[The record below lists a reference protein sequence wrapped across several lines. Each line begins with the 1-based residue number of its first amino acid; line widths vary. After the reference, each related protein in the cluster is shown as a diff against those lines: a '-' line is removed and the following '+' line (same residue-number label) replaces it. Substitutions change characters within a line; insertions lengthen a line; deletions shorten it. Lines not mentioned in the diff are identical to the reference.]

1 MAKVLAVVG
10 SKGGS
15 GKTTAAHLIAHGC
28 GSLARPI
35 AAVVLTTDPEE
46 VVRTDRRR
54 YATMDGRTR
63 ETLLGSMRKLIQVER
78 LLIILDGAASRPDLD
93 ALVAEVADLALLPY
107 KPAAQDV
114 ERALGNLARMPAAV
128 ALPMDW
134 PVLPAS
140 RKRIR
145 RYLDQVPE
153 DRRLP
158 PFRHIPRL
166 SDLLGDGYADAA
178 YDIASAARGLTLE
191 VLARAGIDP
200 DDIAEPRR
208 PSVAPSQR
216 HGIAAS

>member
-1 MAKVLAVVG
+1 MAKVLAIVG

-46 VVRTDRRR
+46 SIRVDRRR
-54 YATMDGRTR
+54 YAVLDARTR
-63 ETLLGSMRKLIQVER
+63 EGLLGHMRRLIDVER
-78 LLIILDGAASRPDLD
+78 LLIILDGAASRPELD
-93 ALVAEVADLALLPY
+93 ALVAEVADLAILPF

-114 ERALGNLARMPAAV
+114 ERAIANLERMKAAV

-145 RYLDQVPE
+145 RYLTAVPE
-153 DRRLP
+153 ERRFP
-158 PFRHIPRL
+158 PFKHIPRL
-166 SDLLGDGYADAA
+166 SDLLGDGYAEAA
-178 YDIASAARGLTLE
+178 YDIASPARGLALE
-191 VLARAGIDP
+191 VLARAGVDP

-208 PSVAPSQR
+208 QDTTTS
-216 HGIAAS
+216 

>member
-1 MAKVLAVVG
+1 MAKVLAIVG

-46 VVRTDRRR
+46 ELRTDRRR
-54 YATMDGRTR
+54 YAVMDGRTR
-63 ETLLGSMRKLIQVER
+63 EALLGQMRRLIGVEH
-78 LLIILDGAASRPDLD
+78 LLIILDGAASRPELD

-114 ERALGNLARMPAAV
+114 ERAMANLARMPAAL

-140 RKRIR
+140 RKRLR

-153 DRRLP
+153 QRRLA

-166 SDLLGDGYADAA
+166 SDLLGDGYAEAA
-178 YDIASAARGLTLE
+178 YDIAGPARGLALE
-191 VLARAGIDP
+191 VLARAGVDP
-200 DDIAEPRR
+200 DDITEPRR
-208 PSVAPSQR
+208 PNATPSQR
-216 HGIAAS
+216 HDTAAS